1 MRLRHVI
8 EPQQFNRATLEKLFM
23 SADEM
28 KRVRERGG
36 SEMLKGKSMV
46 TLFYEPSTRTR
57 LSFEEAMWALGGR
70 VLPVPDAANISS
82 FQKGETYEDTVR
94 VVPADV
100 IVLRTKEEGAAARA
114 AEVSP
119 VPIINAGDG
128 PGYHP
133 TQAVLDVYTLRSEL
147 HTIDGVKAALVGDI
161 QHGRA
166 VRSFAYLLGKFEGVR
181 ISFVCGKGMEVHHD
195 ILRHLSEHKVSY
207 TIEHDLARVASEVD
221 VIYMTRLQKERI
233 AGDTASFQAAYDTT
247 VLTEEV
253 VRRMR
258 AHTIV
263 MHPLPRINE
272 IPKWFDTDHRAA
284 YFRQSANG
292 VSTRMAL
299 LAEILGSHGDAY
311 RPEEVANTVQE
322 AAKIL

>member
-1 MRLRHVI
+1 MI
-8 EPQQFNRATLEKLFM
+8 EPQQFSRAKLEELFM

-28 KRVRERGG
+28 RRVRGRGR
-36 SEMLKGKSMV
+36 STVLEGKSMA

-70 VLPVPDAANISS
+70 VLSVPDAANISS

-133 TQAVLDVYTLRSEL
+133 TQALLDVYTLRNEL
-147 HTIDGVKAALVGDI
+147 HAIDGVKVALVGDI

-181 ISFVCGKGMEVHHD
+181 IFFVCGEGMEVHHD

-207 TIEHDLARVASEVD
+207 TIEHDLAPVASEVD
-221 VIYMTRLQKERI
+221 VIYMTRFQKERI
-233 AGDTASFQAAYDTT
+233 AGDMVPLQAAYDTT

-263 MHPLPRINE
+263 MHPLPRIKE
-272 IPKWFDTDHRAA
+272 IPKWFDADHRAA

-292 VSTRMAL
+292 VPTRMAL
-299 LAEILGSHGDAY
+299 LAEILGSRGDAC
-311 RPEEVANTVQE
+311 RQDDVDRAVQE
-322 AAKIL
+322 AKAIL